1 MKTLKFSF
9 VTIVFTTILTLSGC
23 TIQSGAMSYD
33 DVYYNPNDE
42 QQYQEVEK
50 RANSSS
56 NFNNENNQ
64 NYSKKSREYNEK
76 LKNNNL
82 TQNNQDNNQS

>member
-9 VTIVFTTILTLSGC
+9 VTIVFTTILALSGC

-33 DVYYNPNDE
+33 DIYYNPNDE

-50 RANSSS
+50 RSNSSS

-64 NYSKKSREYNEK
+64 NTRG
-76 LKNNNL
+76 KNRHH
-82 TQNNQDNNQS
+82 SHSGIRIYFK